1 MKNINS
7 KTIWVIVI
15 LVGSLIIFQNPSITG
30 NAIKDQKYTQKIKD
44 IGNDGEGNPICEKG
58 DVKCCQDYLKSNLD
72 STCDALCKDLDH
84 SGGRA
89 VCNSHGQGSGG
100 MCFLRCHCACIK
112 ITVSGTDATSK

>member
-30 NAIKDQKYTQKIKD
+30 NAIKNQKYTQKIKD
-44 IGNDGEGNPICEKG
+44 MVEKDGIQTCANG
-58 DVKCCQDYLKSNLD
+58 DFQCCLDYLKSNLD

-89 VCNSHGQGSGG
+89 VCPSHGHGSGG